1 MTDLPPVQIEAVLQ
15 RYADELARMTQRAL
29 VAEALIEQLTA
40 DEGGDDA

>member
-40 DEGGDDA
+40 DKGDDHA